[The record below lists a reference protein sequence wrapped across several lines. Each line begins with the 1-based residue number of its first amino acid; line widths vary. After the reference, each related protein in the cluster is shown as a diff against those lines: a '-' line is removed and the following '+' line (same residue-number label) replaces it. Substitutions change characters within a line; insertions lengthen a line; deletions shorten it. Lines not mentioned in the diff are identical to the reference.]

1 MSIAEILPAES
12 FNTFEQ
18 PLKVQVPKDA
28 SVEVAQAITEHNS
41 EVAEIVKTAGEEVVN
56 DTHELFDTIE
66 KSLLSAYTGAQDSI
80 KAAQE
85 TVKTVLGRYPEGAN
99 PDEFDEADRQALLA
113 SARIVN
119 DANTV
124 INAVKEVQ
132 AQTGLLFY
140 AETSRI
146 TASIAATPT
155 LIVKEYKKLQHFLRK
170 HRITEFKFDN
180 IFGLSEKYNNVQA
193 IRNCNV
199 TLYCFLR
206 YLNDLNAKGKLVE
219 NFIYAKFTAAIISA
233 GFVAGQQL
241 NLTSELLKV
250 IPAK

>member
-1 MSIAEILPAES
+1 MNTVQTIAGEEIVLD
-12 FNTFEQ
+12 Q
-18 PLKVQVPKDA
+18 PLHVQVPAGADA
-28 SVEVAQAITEHNS
+28 ETAQAIAEHNAD
-41 EVAEIVKTAGEEVVN
+41 VAELVKEAGTEVIS
-56 DTHELFDTIE
+56 DTNELFDTIE

-80 KAAQE
+80 KTAQE
-85 TVKTVLGRYPEGAN
+85 QVKEVIAKYDEGTT
-99 PDEFDEADRQALLA
+99 PDKFAEEDRKALLA
-113 SARIVN
+113 SARVVA

-124 INAVKEVQ
+124 VNAVKEVQ
-132 AQTGLLFY
+132 SQTGLLFF
-140 AETSRI
+140 AETSHI

-170 HRITEFKFDN
+170 HRITEFQFEN
-180 IFGLSEKYNNVQA
+180 IFGISAKYNGVQS